1 EPEHNV
7 EHRKPITLRVTQFL
21 TTPPREKPM
30 LRFGPDQTKK
40 RWSEKYTGEHFRHDL
55 RLAEAQSNR
64 TDQTA
69 EQKDNSKL
77 NKKLDREMY
86 VVHGLTYVGSMLAD

>member
-1 EPEHNV
+1 
-7 EHRKPITLRVTQFL
+7 
-21 TTPPREKPM
+21 M
-30 LRFGPDQTKK
+30 LRIGPDQTKE
-40 RWSEKYTGEHFRHDL
+40 RRSEKHAGEHFRYDL

-64 TDQTA
+64 ANQAA

-86 VVHGLTYVGSMLAD
+86 VVHGLSDVRSMLADSA

>member
-1 EPEHNV
+1 
-7 EHRKPITLRVTQFL
+7 
-21 TTPPREKPM
+21 M